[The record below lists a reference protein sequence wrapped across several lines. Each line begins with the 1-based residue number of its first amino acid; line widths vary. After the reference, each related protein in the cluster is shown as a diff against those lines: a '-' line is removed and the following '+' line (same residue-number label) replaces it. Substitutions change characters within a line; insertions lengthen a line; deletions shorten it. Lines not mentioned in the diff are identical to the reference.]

1 MAELV
6 LEAVETDGST
16 VEYEYSFSGRLR
28 RFLSSEPFSATY
40 DTDVSGVPESI
51 LTIPWLANLSTVAW
65 AVGADVSVPT
75 VDPAF
80 RESLRSARRSLQEMY
95 PEFMEGGAIHAETA
109 ADVGAAPGEFE
120 DSALLFSGGVDSLA
134 SYLRHRSEAPTLV
147 SVAGADIARENE
159 TAWRRNRELIESFAD
174 REGVETAVVGT
185 DMHGFLD
192 GEMIRAHFQ
201 RHLDYTW
208 WAGVQHGLGLL
219 GLCAPLAYAERI
231 GDLYI
236 AATHTAAFEEPW
248 GSHPEIDDHVA
259 WAGTSAHHDC
269 YDLSRQEKL
278 ERIAEFVERE
288 APGLTIRSCHE
299 SAAGGNC
306 NDCEKCARTIV
317 GLLLAGLDP
326 DRHGYDVDDGTFTEI
341 RERLTAGEWELGE
354 DERFMWRDLQG
365 HVDLDREYPYD
376 DAEPFLTWLESFDF
390 DGIVVDSRVSPR
402 KRGLRTVARHTPYPL
417 YRTLLPVYAR
427 LSEVAE

>member
-6 LEAVETDGST
+6 LEAVETDGAT

-40 DTDVSGVPESI
+40 DVDVSGVPESI

-65 AVGADVSVPT
+65 AVGADVAVPI
-75 VDPAF
+75 VDPTF
-80 RESLRSARRSLQEMY
+80 RESLRAARRTLLEMY
-95 PEFMEGGAIHAETA
+95 PEFMEGGEIHAERA
-109 ADVGAAPGEFE
+109 ADVAASVGGFE

-147 SVAGADIARENE
+147 SLAGADIDRENE
-159 TAWRRNRELIESFAD
+159 TAWQRNRELIESFAD

-219 GLCAPLAYAERI
+219 GLCAPLVYAERI

-236 AATHTAAFEEPW
+236 AATHTAAYDEPW
-248 GSHPEIDDHVA
+248 GSHPDIDDHVA
-259 WAGTSAHHDC
+259 WAGTDAHHDG
-269 YDLSRQEKL
+269 YDLCRQGKL
-278 ERIAEFVERE
+278 ERIAEFVGAK
-288 APGLTIRSCHE
+288 APALTIRSCHE
-299 SAAGGNC
+299 AAAGGNC
-306 NDCEKCARTIV
+306 NDCEKCARTVV

-326 DRHGYDVDDGTFTEI
+326 DRHGYDVEEGTFREI
-341 RERLTAGEWELGE
+341 RSRLASGEWSLGK
-354 DERFMWRDLQG
+354 DERFMWRDLQR

-376 DAEPFLTWLESFDF
+376 DAGPFLGWLESFDV
-390 DGIVVDSRVSPR
+390 DRVVVDSRVSAH

-417 YRTLLPVYAR
+417 YRTLLPLYAR
-427 LSEVAE
+427 LRAAAE